1 MQPCRH
7 TEGILLGGTF
17 STARSWSSA
26 SKYLSSRRVF
36 PAEKSSATCAW
47 GFRRCDALSY
57 KPYNLFIRWWERRTR
72 SRPGVVLGQLP
83 EQLGQARAMP
93 SSAILLRFTDR
104 ASNSEAQKRRRPNS
118 NDPAWCWVAADNRK
132 GAFCFE
138 AAGVLA
144 QMASTGTHQR
154 GEPQPADR
162 CQGPCLRLLK
172 PPRAPQPGQS
182 LLERYGPDGPDG
194 NLGCIQASTETV
206 KA

>member
-1 MQPCRH
+1 MRLGYSRDRH
-7 TEGILLGGTF
+7 TDGILLGGTF

-47 GFRRCDALSY
+47 GFRRCNALSSHT
-57 KPYNLFIRWWERRTR
+57 NHTNFGQER
-72 SRPGVVLGQLP
+72 SPPGVGLGQLLD
-83 EQLGQARAMP
+83 QMGQARAMP

-118 NDPAWCWVAADNRK
+118 NDPAWCWVAADNRT

-172 PPRAPQPGQS
+172 PPRAPQPEQS
-182 LLERYGPDGPDG
+182 LLERYGPDGPGG